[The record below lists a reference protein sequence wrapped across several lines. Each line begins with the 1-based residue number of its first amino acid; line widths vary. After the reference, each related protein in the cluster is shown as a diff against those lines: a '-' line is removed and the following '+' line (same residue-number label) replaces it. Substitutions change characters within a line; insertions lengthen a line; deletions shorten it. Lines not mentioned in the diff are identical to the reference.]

1 MMTISA
7 RLQDE
12 LRDEGKGQKWA
23 DMLRKGTA
31 PAELK
36 ETWDKLKGRR
46 ERTEFINNLFTK
58 EEKGTKVFYL
68 LAVENPVVLEL

>member
-1 MMTISA
+1 M
-7 RLQDE
+7 
-12 LRDEGKGQKWA
+12 KWA
-23 DMLRKGTA
+23 DMLKKGTA
-31 PAELK
+31 PPELK